1 MSDVVAVVLGVL
13 ALLALVAAGVAAWKA
28 QGLLAERGELL
39 ARAAQAEEGRAGLV
53 EDVARAE
60 RAVEV
65 EKREADTRL
74 RELQARL
81 DAVMKEASEL
91 RALEAQQREKV
102 AASEAA
108 RVRERESLAQQQQLI
123 EQKWSEQLEEIRR
136 QSGETFKAL
145 AGSTLAEART
155 ELMKIADEKFKGQ
168 TTIAQQEIEARKQ
181 AVERLL
187 APISET
193 LKKTD
198 EKLAAI
204 EKERTESYAALRTQ
218 VQQMVQGGEAL
229 RTATERLGRALRDPK
244 VRGQYGEIQ
253 LKKVAEL
260 AGMRAFCD
268 FTEQSTTVDA
278 DGNRLRPDMI
288 VKLPNKREVAIDA
301 KANLKPYLD
310 AIEAT
315 DPAQVEAFLKA
326 FADGIANQA
335 SALARKGYWKHYE
348 NAPEFVVMFVPGDQ
362 FVDAAL
368 ARRPDLL
375 EVAASQRVL
384 LASPST
390 LIGLLRAVH
399 VGFQEQTL
407 AEEALELRRLG
418 AELHERAS
426 AAFEH
431 VAKLG
436 KAIESAGE
444 HFNKFVGSYETRLE
458 PTLRKFEEANVKGAK
473 ELPEL
478 KPVNSSVRAVEPRL
492 PGSSEPASG

>member
-1 MSDVVAVVLGVL
+1 MMEVVVGVLVLGCL
-13 ALLALVAAGVAAWKA
+13 ALGGLAGWLFWDRGRLMAEAARSRAET
-28 QGLLAERGELL
+28 QGIVDDL
-39 ARAAQAEEGRAGLV
+39 ARANERAAGAESRGAELASKAAQFEV
-53 EDVARAE
+53 ELARRAE
-60 RAVEV
+60 QLAAMEMRVEV
-65 EKREADTRL
+65 ERRGLEEQKQE
-74 RELQARL
+74 
-81 DAVMKEASEL
+81 VK
-91 RALEAQQREKV
+91 RALEKQ
-102 AASEAA
+102 
-108 RVRERESLAQQQQLI
+108 LADADV
-123 EQKWSEQLEEIRR
+123 KFAN
-136 QSGETFKAL
+136 TFRAL
-145 AGSTLAEART
+145 AGQVLGDTRAELT
-155 ELMKIADEKFKGQ
+155 KIAEEKFKGQ
-168 TTIAQQEIEARKQ
+168 ATIAQQDIEQRKQ

-187 APISET
+187 QPIAET
-193 LKKTD
+193 LKRTD

-204 EKERTESYAALRTQ
+204 EKERTGSYSELRTQ
-218 VQQMVQGGEAL
+218 VQQMMQGSEAL
-229 RTATERLGRALRDPK
+229 RAATEKLGRALRDPK

-268 FTEQSTTVDA
+268 FTEQSSTVDS

-315 DPAQVEAFLKA
+315 DPAQVEAFLKT
-326 FADGIANQA
+326 FADGIASQA

-368 ARRPDLL
+368 SRRPDLL
-375 EVAASQRVL
+375 EFAATQRVL

-407 AEEALELRRLG
+407 AEEAMELRRLG

-426 AAFEH
+426 VAFEH

-436 KAIESAGE
+436 KSLSNAAE
-444 HFNKFVGSYETRLE
+444 HYNKFVASYEQRLE
-458 PTLRKFEEANVKGAK
+458 PTFRKFEESGAKSAK
-473 ELPEL
+473 ELPQ
-478 KPVNSSVRAVEPRL
+478 VEVVGTQLRL
-492 PGSSEPASG
+492 MAE

>member
-1 MSDVVAVVLGVL
+1 MFS
-13 ALLALVAAGVAAWKA
+13 
-28 QGLLAERGELL
+28 
-39 ARAAQAEEGRAGLV
+39 
-53 EDVARAE
+53 
-60 RAVEV
+60 
-65 EKREADTRL
+65 
-74 RELQARL
+74 
-81 DAVMKEASEL
+81 S
-91 RALEAQQREKV
+91 
-102 AASEAA
+102 
-108 RVRERESLAQQQQLI
+108 
-123 EQKWSEQLEEIRR
+123 
-136 QSGETFKAL
+136 TFRAL
-145 AGSTLAEART
+145 AGQVLGDTRAE
-155 ELMKIADEKFKGQ
+155 LSKIAEEKFKGQ
-168 TTIAQQEIEARKQ
+168 ATIAQQDIEQRKQ

-187 APISET
+187 QPIAET
-193 LKKTD
+193 LKRTD

-204 EKERTESYAALRTQ
+204 EKERTGSYSELRAQ
-218 VQQMVQGGEAL
+218 VQQMMQGSEAL
-229 RTATERLGRALRDPK
+229 RSATEKLGRALRDPK

-288 VKLPNKREVAIDA
+288 VKLPNRREVAIDA

-315 DPAQVEAFLKA
+315 DPAQVEAFLKT

-335 SALARKGYWKHYE
+335 SLLAKKGYWKHYE

-368 ARRPDLL
+368 SRRPDLL

-407 AEEALELRRLG
+407 AEEAMELRRLG
-418 AELHERAS
+418 MEFHERA
-426 AAFEH
+426 ANAFENIAEIGRAISKAGGAYNDF
-431 VAKLG
+431 VA
-436 KAIESAGE
+436 
-444 HFNKFVGSYETRLE
+444 SYRSRLE
-458 PTLRKFEEANVKGAK
+458 PTLKKFDDGPTKSKKA
-473 ELPEL
+473 LPQ
-478 KPVNSSVRAVEPRL
+478 VEVVSTQLRL
-492 PGSSEPASG
+492 TSE

>member
-1 MSDVVAVVLGVL
+1 MMEVVVGVLVLGCL
-13 ALLALVAAGVAAWKA
+13 ALGGLAGWLFWDRGRLMAEAARSRAET
-28 QGLLAERGELL
+28 QGIVDDL
-39 ARAAQAEEGRAGLV
+39 ARANERAAGAEARGAELANKAAQFEV
-53 EDVARAE
+53 ELARRAE
-60 RAVEV
+60 QLAAMEMRVEV
-65 EKREADTRL
+65 ERRGLEEQKQE
-74 RELQARL
+74 
-81 DAVMKEASEL
+81 VK
-91 RALEAQQREKV
+91 RALEKQ
-102 AASEAA
+102 
-108 RVRERESLAQQQQLI
+108 LADADV
-123 EQKWSEQLEEIRR
+123 KFAN
-136 QSGETFKAL
+136 TFRAL
-145 AGSTLAEART
+145 AGQVLGDTRAELT
-155 ELMKIADEKFKGQ
+155 KIAEEKFKGQ
-168 TTIAQQEIEARKQ
+168 ATIAQQDIEQRKQ

-187 APISET
+187 QPIAET
-193 LKKTD
+193 LKRTD

-204 EKERTESYAALRTQ
+204 EKERTGSYSELRTQ
-218 VQQMVQGGEAL
+218 VQQMMQGSEAL
-229 RTATERLGRALRDPK
+229 RTATEKLGRALRDPK

-268 FTEQSTTVDA
+268 FTEQSTTIDA
-278 DGNRLRPDMI
+278 EGNRLRPDMI

-315 DPAQVEAFLKA
+315 DPAQVEGFLKA
-326 FADGIANQA
+326 FADGIASQA

-368 ARRPDLL
+368 SRRPDLL
-375 EVAASQRVL
+375 EFAATQRVL

-407 AEEALELRRLG
+407 AEEAMELRRLG

-426 AAFEH
+426 VAFEH

-436 KAIESAGE
+436 KSLSNAAE
-444 HFNKFVGSYETRLE
+444 HYNKFVASYEQRLE
-458 PTLRKFEEANVKGAK
+458 PTFRKFEESGAKSAK
-473 ELPEL
+473 ELPQ
-478 KPVNSSVRAVEPRL
+478 VEVVGTQLRL
-492 PGSSEPASG
+492 MAE

>member
-1 MSDVVAVVLGVL
+1 MEVVVVALVVLCG
-13 ALLALVAAGVAAWKA
+13 ALLGATGWLFLERGRLMAEAARSGAEKLGIVDDLERANGRATAVEVRANELATRAGELEVETARLTEQVRAA
-28 QGLLAERGELL
+28 AERLEVERRGLREQNEQMKDALRKQLL
-39 ARAAQAEEGRAGLV
+39 DANATMSEKFGALASQVLT
-53 EDVARAE
+53 DARAE
-60 RAVEV
+60 LV
-65 EKREADTRL
+65 
-74 RELQARL
+74 
-81 DAVMKEASEL
+81 
-91 RALEAQQREKV
+91 
-102 AASEAA
+102 
-108 RVRERESLAQQQQLI
+108 
-123 EQKWSEQLEEIRR
+123 
-136 QSGETFKAL
+136 
-145 AGSTLAEART
+145 
-155 ELMKIADEKFKGQ
+155 KIGDEKLKSQ
-168 TTIAQQEIEARKQ
+168 TTIAAQDIEQRKQ

-187 APISET
+187 QPIAET

-198 EKLAAI
+198 EKLAAM
-204 EKERTESYAALRTQ
+204 EKERTASYSELRTQ
-218 VQQMVQGGEAL
+218 VQQMAQGSEAL
-229 RTATERLGRALRDPK
+229 RGATEKLGRALRDPK

-268 FTEQSTTVDA
+268 FTEQSSTTDS

-315 DPAQVEAFLKA
+315 DPAQVEAFLKT
-326 FADGIANQA
+326 FADGIATQA
-335 SALARKGYWKHYE
+335 SLLAKKGYWKHYE

-368 ARRPDLL
+368 SRRPDLL

-407 AEEALELRRLG
+407 AEEAMELRRLG

-426 AAFEH
+426 VAFEH
-431 VAKLG
+431 VGKLG
-436 KAIESAGE
+436 KALSNAAE
-444 HFNKFVGSYETRLE
+444 HYNKFVASYEQRLE
-458 PTLRKFEEANVKGAK
+458 PTFRKFEESGAKSAK
-473 ELPEL
+473 ELPQ
-478 KPVNSSVRAVEPRL
+478 VEVVSTQLRL
-492 PGSSEPASG
+492 TAE

>member
-1 MSDVVAVVLGVL
+1 MDVVVVVLGVGCL
-13 ALLALVAAGVAAWKA
+13 GLLGVAAWLFLERGRLMA
-28 QGLLAERGELL
+28 EAARSGAERQGIVDDLTHANERAAMVEAKANELTARAGQLEVEAARLREQVKGAAETLENERRGLREQNELMKRALEKQL
-39 ARAAQAEEGRAGLV
+39 ADANASMSERFRALAAQALT
-53 EDVARAE
+53 DARAE
-60 RAVEV
+60 LV
-65 EKREADTRL
+65 
-74 RELQARL
+74 
-81 DAVMKEASEL
+81 
-91 RALEAQQREKV
+91 
-102 AASEAA
+102 
-108 RVRERESLAQQQQLI
+108 
-123 EQKWSEQLEEIRR
+123 
-136 QSGETFKAL
+136 
-145 AGSTLAEART
+145 
-155 ELMKIADEKFKGQ
+155 KIGDEKLKSQ
-168 TTIAQQEIEARKQ
+168 TTIVAADMEQRKQ

-187 APISET
+187 QPIAET
-193 LKKTD
+193 LRKTD

-204 EKERTESYAALRTQ
+204 EKERTASYSELRTQ
-218 VQQMVQGGEAL
+218 VQQMAQGSEAL
-229 RTATERLGRALRDPK
+229 RGATEKLGRALRDPK

-268 FTEQSTTVDA
+268 FTEQSSTVDSE
-278 DGNRLRPDMI
+278 GNRLRPDMI

-326 FADGIANQA
+326 FADGIAAQA
-335 SALARKGYWKHYE
+335 SSLAKKGYWKHYE

-368 ARRPDLL
+368 SRRPDLL

-407 AEEALELRRLG
+407 AEEAMELRRLG

-426 AAFEH
+426 VAFEH

-436 KAIESAGE
+436 KSLSNAAEQY
-444 HFNKFVGSYETRLE
+444 NKFVASYEQRLE
-458 PTLRKFEEANVKGAK
+458 PTFRKFEESGAKSGK
-473 ELPEL
+473 ELPQ
-478 KPVNSSVRAVEPRL
+478 VEVVGTQLRL
-492 PGSSEPASG
+492 MAE

>member
-1 MSDVVAVVLGVL
+1 MLEIVVAFLGVGCL
-13 ALLALVAAGVAAWKA
+13 ALLGVSGWLFALRGRLMADAARSEAEKRGMEDDLTRASVRAQEAEARLEDATRRGRVSEIEAAELK
-28 QGLLAERGELL
+28 ERL
-39 ARAAQAEEGRAGLV
+39 RSAEEKLELEQRA
-53 EDVARAE
+53 
-60 RAVEV
+60 
-65 EKREADTRL
+65 L
-74 RELQARL
+74 REQHAEVR
-81 DAVMKEASEL
+81 
-91 RALEAQQREKV
+91 RALEKQ
-102 AASEAA
+102 
-108 RVRERESLAQQQQLI
+108 LADADV
-123 EQKWSEQLEEIRR
+123 KFSA
-136 QSGETFKAL
+136 TFRAL
-145 AGSTLAEART
+145 AGQVLGDTRAELT
-155 ELMKIADEKFKGQ
+155 KIAEEKFKGQ
-168 TTIAQQEIEARKQ
+168 ATIAAQDMEQRKQ

-187 APISET
+187 QPIAET

-204 EKERTESYAALRTQ
+204 EKERTGSYSELRAQ
-218 VQQMVQGGEAL
+218 VQQMMQGSEAL
-229 RTATERLGRALRDPK
+229 RSATEKLGRALRDPK

-288 VKLPNKREVAIDA
+288 VKLPNRREVAIDA

-315 DPAQVEAFLKA
+315 DPAQVEAFLKT

-335 SALARKGYWKHYE
+335 SLLAKKGYWKHYE

-368 ARRPDLL
+368 SRRPDLL

-407 AEEALELRRLG
+407 AEEAMELRRLG
-418 AELHERAS
+418 MEFHERA
-426 AAFEH
+426 ANAFENIAEIGRAISKAGGAYNDF
-431 VAKLG
+431 VA
-436 KAIESAGE
+436 
-444 HFNKFVGSYETRLE
+444 SYRSRLE
-458 PTLRKFEEANVKGAK
+458 PTLKKFDDGPTKSKKA
-473 ELPEL
+473 LPQ
-478 KPVNSSVRAVEPRL
+478 VEVVSTQLRL
-492 PGSSEPASG
+492 TSE